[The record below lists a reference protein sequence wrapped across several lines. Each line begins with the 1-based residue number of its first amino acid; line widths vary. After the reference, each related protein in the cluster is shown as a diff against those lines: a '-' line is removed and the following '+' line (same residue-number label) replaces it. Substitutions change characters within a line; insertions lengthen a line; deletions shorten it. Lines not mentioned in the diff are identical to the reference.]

1 MNRKNKPQNLLF
13 PSLII
18 VVLLLML
25 AFGNWQLQKQEER
38 MDEIEK
44 AVVENSQTANII
56 VNFIN
61 SSLNQMQ

>member
-1 MNRKNKPQNLLF
+1 MNKKNKPQNLLF